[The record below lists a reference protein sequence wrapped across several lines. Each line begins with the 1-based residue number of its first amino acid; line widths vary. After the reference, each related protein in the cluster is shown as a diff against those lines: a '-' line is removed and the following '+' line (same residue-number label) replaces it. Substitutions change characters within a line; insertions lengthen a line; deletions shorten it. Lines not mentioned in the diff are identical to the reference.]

1 MLGEATRWRR
11 VADMRAAI
19 NVEPLFQRVPTGV
32 GVYTLALCRG
42 FAEIGHVDDLALF
55 HAGHELV
62 PSVVTDLPMERFA
75 FGFER
80 EVLYRSWRETN
91 RPAPQSVCGDLDVIH
106 APGAAVPPK
115 GGAALVSTMHDL
127 APLRFPERYSRAA
140 RVTLKRGAL
149 LVAREASRII
159 CPSWS
164 TAVEVEALLDVDPA
178 RLRVVPHGVDLV
190 ASDGEGDEVARS
202 LEARGIRAPYVLWIG
217 TQEQR
222 KNVHA
227 VLDAFAGIADG
238 HGDLT
243 LVLHG
248 PNGWLGAEVAD
259 GIERRGI
266 EGQTVVSEGSLSRP
280 ELAGLYA
287 RSSVFVFPSLYEG
300 FGLPVLEAMSCGTPV
315 VTSNQS
321 ALPECVGD
329 AGLLVDPLDHHA
341 LADAVG
347 RIVDDDGLADELSE
361 AGRRRASSFT
371 WAETASKTWAV
382 YEEMAG

>member
-1 MLGEATRWRR
+1 
-11 VADMRAAI
+11 MRAAI
-19 NVEPLFQRVPTGV
+19 NAEPLFQRVPTGV

-42 FAEIGHVDDLALF
+42 FADIGHVDDLILF
-55 HAGHELV
+55 HASHELV
-62 PSVVTDLPMERFA
+62 PRAVTDLPMERFA

-80 EVLYRSWRETN
+80 DALYRSWRETN

-106 APGAAVPPK
+106 APGAAVPPR

-149 LVAREASRII
+149 LVAREASLII

-190 ASDGEGDEVARS
+190 AEESETHEIAEA
-202 LEARGIRAPYVLWIG
+202 LEERGVRGPYILWIG

-227 VLDAFAGIADG
+227 VLDAFAGVAD
-238 HGDLT
+238 HHPELS

-248 PNGWLGAEVAD
+248 PNGWLGAEVAE

-266 EGQTVVSEGSLSRP
+266 EGRTVVSEGSLTRS

-287 RSSVFVFPSLYEG
+287 GARAFVFPSLYEG

-315 VTSNQS
+315 VASNLS

-347 RIVDDDGLADELSE
+347 RILEDDALAKELSD
-361 AGRRRASSFT
+361 AGRVRASAFT
-371 WAETASKTWAV
+371 WAETARKTWAV
-382 YEEMAG
+382 YEELAG

>member
-1 MLGEATRWRR
+1 
-11 VADMRAAI
+11 MRAAI
-19 NVEPLFQRVPTGV
+19 NAEPLFQRVPTGV

-42 FAEIGHVDDLALF
+42 FADIGHVDDLILF
-55 HAGHELV
+55 HASHELV
-62 PSVVTDLPMERFA
+62 PGAMTDLPMERFA

-80 EVLYRSWRETN
+80 DALYRSWRETN

-106 APGAAVPPK
+106 APGAAVPPR

-149 LVAREASRII
+149 LVAREASLII

-190 ASDGEGDEVARS
+190 AEAGETPEIAAA
-202 LEARGIRAPYVLWIG
+202 LEQRGIRGPYILWIG

-227 VLDAFAGIADG
+227 VLDAFAGVTDD
-238 HGDLT
+238 HPELS

-248 PNGWLGAEVAD
+248 PNGWLGAEVAE
-259 GIERRGI
+259 GIERRRI
-266 EGQTVVSEGSLSRP
+266 EGRAVVSEGSLTRS

-287 RSSVFVFPSLYEG
+287 RASAFVFPSLYEG

-315 VTSNQS
+315 VASNLS

-341 LADAVG
+341 LAGAVG
-347 RIVDDDGLADELSE
+347 RILDDDALAKELSD
-361 AGRRRASSFT
+361 AGRLRASTFT
-371 WAETASKTWAV
+371 WAETARKTWAV
-382 YEEMAG
+382 YEELAR